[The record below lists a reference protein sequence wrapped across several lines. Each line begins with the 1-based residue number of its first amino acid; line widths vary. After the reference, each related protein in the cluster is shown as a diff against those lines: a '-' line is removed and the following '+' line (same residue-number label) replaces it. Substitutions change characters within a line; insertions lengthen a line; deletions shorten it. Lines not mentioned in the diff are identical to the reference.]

1 MAEPSAGGAPAAA
14 RSVAVAALGVVVVW
28 TLYLARDALLII
40 YISGLL
46 AMGLAPLVHA
56 IEHQRVVPV
65 GTRRLPK
72 WLAILG
78 VYLVIVGVLTV
89 VGLLVVPPLVT
100 QARDLWMELP
110 ALLERGQSFLVRYG
124 LLDRP
129 ITLEE
134 AVRRAPTPSR
144 DAVGTV
150 AMAAT
155 RVVAGVFAF
164 ATILVLSFYLLI
176 EGDLISDGFARLFPP
191 ADRPRVQ
198 NVAMKISAKVSAW
211 LNGQLI
217 LAGTIGVTA
226 AGGLYWLGVPYFYAL
241 GLISA
246 LGEMIPVVGPI
257 LSSVPA
263 VIVGF
268 TVSPQTGLFVLIF
281 FFAQQQF
288 ENHLL
293 APKVMERQVGVSAVT
308 VIVALFLGG
317 TLLGI
322 LGAVLAV
329 PSAAILQVVVQE
341 LLDER
346 DRRQAR

>member
-1 MAEPSAGGAPAAA
+1 MAEPSAGGAAAAA

-46 AMGLAPLVHA
+46 AMGLSPLVHA

-89 VGLLVVPPLVT
+89 VGLLVIPPLVT

-134 AVRRAPTPSR
+134 AVRRAPTPSG
-144 DAVGTV
+144 DAVGAV

-164 ATILVLSFYLLI
+164 ATILVLTFYLLI
-176 EGDLISDGFARLFPP
+176 EGDLISDGFVRLFPP

-226 AGGLYWLGVPYFYAL
+226 AGGLYWLGVPYFYVL

>member
-1 MAEPSAGGAPAAA
+1 MAEPSAGGAAAAA

-89 VGLLVVPPLVT
+89 VGLLVIPPLVT

-134 AVRRAPTPSR
+134 AVRRAPTPSG

-164 ATILVLSFYLLI
+164 ATILVLTFYLLI
-176 EGDLISDGFARLFPP
+176 EGDLISDGFVRLFPP

-226 AGGLYWLGVPYFYAL
+226 AGGLYWLGVPYFYVL